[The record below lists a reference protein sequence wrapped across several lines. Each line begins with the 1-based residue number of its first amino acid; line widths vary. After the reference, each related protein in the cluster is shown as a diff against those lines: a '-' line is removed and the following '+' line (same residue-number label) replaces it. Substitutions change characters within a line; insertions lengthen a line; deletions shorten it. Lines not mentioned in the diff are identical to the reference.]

1 MVPSIEEGR
10 IVLIANPVSKS
21 GRGAVAASEA
31 ARLLRERV
39 GDGRFGML
47 TTASAGHGES
57 LARELGPDVGCVIAL
72 GGDGLVNEVV
82 NGLMARAPQDRPVL
96 AVIPVGSGNDY
107 AETLGM
113 AYSVPTAVT
122 EILRSTTKRCGPT
135 WDASTAATSPR
146 RSPSVWTPLSRLTP
160 HGPSPEVR
168 PRPAPCS
175 IWKVPSI
182 SCSTTCRCFT
192 SKMDVLGA
200 EPGCAP
206 HPEWDDAYLVAV
218 QVGPTYGGH
227 FRITPKARLDDGLLD
242 ICWATPELSPMR
254 ALALLLRARGG
265 KHAGSDHIHFRR
277 ASSLVLDFEEEP
289 PVQIDG
295 EPPLRHALRSSTASP
310 TPLRPLW
317 ASGRTMKKPRGG
329 GACALE
335 MVPSTGFEPAA
346 PCSGGKCSIP

>member
-1 MVPSIEEGR
+1 M
-10 IVLIANPVSKS
+10 
-21 GRGAVAASEA
+21 
-31 ARLLRERV
+31 
-39 GDGRFGML
+39 
-47 TTASAGHGES
+47 
-57 LARELGPDVGCVIAL
+57 
-72 GGDGLVNEVV
+72 NEVV

-122 EILRSTTKRCGPT
+122 EILRFQTVRADVGRVNGRYFAETLSFGL
-135 WDASTAATSPR
+135 DAAIALDTMDR
-146 RSPSVWTPLSRLTP
+146 RQKSGRAGTMLYLESAVDQLFHHLQVFS
-160 HGPSPEVR
+160 
-168 PRPAPCS
+168 
-175 IWKVPSI
+175 
-182 SCSTTCRCFT
+182 F
-192 SKMDVLGA
+192 KMDVLGA

-289 PVQIDG
+289 PAQMDG
-295 EPPLRHALRSSTASP
+295 EPVHGTHFLIDCVPDALTVVVGQR
-310 TPLRPLW
+310 
-317 ASGRTMKKPRGG
+317 
-329 GACALE
+329 
-335 MVPSTGFEPAA
+335 
-346 PCSGGKCSIP
+346 

>member
-1 MVPSIEEGR
+1 
-10 IVLIANPVSKS
+10 
-21 GRGAVAASEA
+21 
-31 ARLLRERV
+31 
-39 GDGRFGML
+39 ML
-47 TTASAGHGES
+47 TPAWAGHGES

-122 EILRSTTKRCGPT
+122 EILRFQTVRADVGRVNGRYFAETLSFGL
-135 WDASTAATSPR
+135 DAAIALDTMDR
-146 RSPSVWTPLSRLTP
+146 RQKSGRAGTMLYLESAVDQLFHHLQVFS
-160 HGPSPEVR
+160 
-168 PRPAPCS
+168 
-175 IWKVPSI
+175 
-182 SCSTTCRCFT
+182 F
-192 SKMDVLGA
+192 KMDVLGA

-289 PVQIDG
+289 PVQMDG
-295 EPPLRHALRSSTASP
+295 EPLFGTHFLIDCVPDALTVIVGQR
-310 TPLRPLW
+310 
-317 ASGRTMKKPRGG
+317 
-329 GACALE
+329 
-335 MVPSTGFEPAA
+335 
-346 PCSGGKCSIP
+346 

>member
-1 MVPSIEEGR
+1 MVPSVEEGK

-39 GDGRFGML
+39 GQERFEML
-47 TTASAGHGES
+47 TTAWAGHGES

-82 NGLMARAPQDRPVL
+82 NGLMARIPEGRPVL
-96 AVIPVGSGNDY
+96 AVIPVSSGNDY

-122 EILRSTTKRCGPT
+122 EILRFQTVRADVGRVNGRYFAETLSFGLDAAIALDTMDRRQKSGRAGCHALFGKR
-135 WDASTAATSPR
+135 R
-146 RSPSVWTPLSRLTP
+146 
-160 HGPSPEVR
+160 
-168 PRPAPCS
+168 RPA
-175 IWKVPSI
+175 VPPLAG
-182 SCSTTCRCFT
+182 CFP
-192 SKMDVLGA
+192 SRWMSW
-200 EPGCAP
+200 ERSRMRP

-265 KHAGSDHIHFRR
+265 KHTGNDHIHFRR

-289 PVQIDG
+289 PAQMDG
-295 EPPLRHALRSSTASP
+295 EPVRGTHLVIDCVPDALTVVVGQR
-310 TPLRPLW
+310 
-317 ASGRTMKKPRGG
+317 
-329 GACALE
+329 
-335 MVPSTGFEPAA
+335 
-346 PCSGGKCSIP
+346 